1 MTNGKA
7 KKLTISAQKFI
18 RALLNGKSQRDAYYI
33 GYPHSKKWK
42 TSSVDCEAS
51 KLFNRPDIQHR
62 YQELL
67 HDLQSKEQSRTQ
79 WTREESIKT
88 LRTVID
94 RNTTELQRIDEAY
107 IQELELI
114 EEEIKVNPM
123 NAGLLTTK
131 IIDRLKE
138 RRISRVHNA
147 GIIDAVSELN
157 KMQGF
162 GEETINVNGTVIFS
176 GEDELED

>member
-1 MTNGKA
+1 MNETKTP
-7 KKLTISAQKFI
+7 KLTRSAEKFI
-18 RALLNGKSQRDAYYI
+18 RGILNGKSQREAYYL

-42 TSSVDCEAS
+42 PSSVDTEAH
-51 KLFNRPDIQHR
+51 KLFHKPHIQQR

-67 HDLQSKEQSRTQ
+67 EDLRRTEQDRTQ
-79 WTREESIKT
+79 WTREEAIKT

-94 RNTTELQRIDEAY
+94 RNTMELQRIDDAY
-107 IQELELI
+107 IQELEMMQDEMKI
-114 EEEIKVNPM
+114 NP
-123 NAGLLTTK
+123 AKAQLLMLDM
-131 IIDRLKE
+131 INRLKE
-138 RRISRVHNA
+138 RRISKTHNS

>member
-1 MTNGKA
+1 M
-7 KKLTISAQKFI
+7 
-18 RALLNGKSQRDAYYI
+18 
-33 GYPHSKKWK
+33 
-42 TSSVDCEAS
+42 
-51 KLFNRPDIQHR
+51 
-62 YQELL
+62 
-67 HDLQSKEQSRTQ
+67 
-79 WTREESIKT
+79 
-88 LRTVID
+88 ID

-123 NAGLLTTK
+123 NASLLTAK

>member
-1 MTNGKA
+1 MNETKTP
-7 KKLTISAQKFI
+7 KLTRSAEKFI
-18 RALLNGKSQRDAYYI
+18 RGILNGKSQREAYYL

-42 TSSVDCEAS
+42 PSSVDTEAH
-51 KLFNRPDIQHR
+51 KLFHKPHIQQR

-67 HDLQSKEQSRTQ
+67 HDLQEKEQARTQ

-94 RNTTELQRIDEAY
+94 RNTMELQRIDEAY

-123 NAGLLTTK
+123 NAGLLTAK

-162 GEETINVNGTVIFS
+162 GEETINVNGAVIFS